1 VQTYEAGA
9 FDDDAEAASMLHEY
23 EAKIAAHERKIG
35 QLAMEVGF
43 LKGAQRQ
50 ARSPNAGT
58 ASIVADPVVSASD
71 GRANS

>member
-23 EAKIAAHERKIG
+23 EAKIAAHGRKIG
-35 QLAMEVGF
+35 EVDF

-58 ASIVADPVVSASD
+58 TSIVADPVVSASD